1 MAQVI
6 VLQKALHRCV
16 RAHSHPPV
24 VTDLGGYATTLPLG
38 DQREPGVEDVDRA
51 IQLLDFAAR
60 QTRLLVMDID
70 DPSRRENFEAQIAM
84 IEQLLHLARSMALRL
99 E

>member
-6 VLQKALHRCV
+6 ILQNALHPRKGV
-16 RAHSHPPV
+16 QSHPPAA
-24 VTDLGGYATTLPLG
+24 TDLGGCATTLPLAN
-38 DQREPGVEDVDRA
+38 QREPGMEDVDRA
-51 IQLLDFAAR
+51 LLLLDIAAR
-60 QTRLLVMDID
+60 QARLLVVEIN
-70 DPSRRENFEAQIAM
+70 DPSRRGNFEAQIVM